1 MNLSIQPF
9 ESLIASAI
17 TGEIISGGQ
26 NGNAANIVK
35 RANTALQ
42 VATAF
47 QQLSAGNAA
56 PGVQALS
63 AALSSSEL
71 DPGVA
76 LAVQGVFGI
85 AGQQSALISAINSAI
100 PGLSAVPTAIIAN
113 VTAGIVAAANAEIAK
128 YGTPAAAAA

>member
-26 NGNAANIVK
+26 NGNAANIV
-35 RANTALQ
+35 LQ